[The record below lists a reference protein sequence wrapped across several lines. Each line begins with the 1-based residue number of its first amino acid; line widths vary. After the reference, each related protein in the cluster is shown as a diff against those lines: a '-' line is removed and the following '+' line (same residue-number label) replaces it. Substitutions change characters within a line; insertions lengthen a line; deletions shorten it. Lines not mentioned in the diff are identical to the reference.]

1 MGFFSWFKNSAKA
14 EPTSAPSSELNSS
27 FGTDQTHPLRAG
39 SNQPLSGSS
48 HARSAAALSS
58 ATASARSEQRRTER
72 NARRELLFQVVRESM
87 TRVGVL
93 SSNYKFKVLA
103 LDQRGRQF
111 LVMVDLASEFTSRS
125 DKLAEVEALIA
136 QTAKTR
142 YELVVQ
148 AVYWRFYEKITL
160 NSQPTLGAHSGP
172 APLSSNPIS
181 RPAPLGPAGG
191 APASRPAPLMAVPA
205 SRPPP
210 LMAAV
215 GARPGPLMAA
225 PQSRPA
231 PLSGSPLAV
240 SSATSR
246 EPLQHDEIEA
256 FKRALAAAGVPPDGP
271 GAASARPSLAAI
283 AAASA
288 RASADKINAANVTK
302 AASLAAIHN
311 KLLLTGFEDT
321 EMHDDKLPPE
331 LSGTQYGELRQ

>member
-1 MGFFSWFKNSAKA
+1 MGFFSWLKNSAKT
-14 EPTSAPSSELNSS
+14 EPHSAPSSELNSS
-27 FGTDQTHPLRAG
+27 FGTDHTHPLKVG
-39 SNQPLSGSS
+39 SNQPNLTAS
-48 HARSAAALSS
+48 HTRSAAALNS

-111 LVMVDLASEFTSRS
+111 LVMVDLASEFTSRA
-125 DKLAEVEALIA
+125 DKLIEVEALIA

-160 NSQPTLGAHSGP
+160 NSQPAIGAHSGP
-172 APLSSNPIS
+172 ASLSSNPIS
-181 RPAPLGPAGG
+181 RPAPLGDAYGSRPAPLMS
-191 APASRPAPLMAVPA
+191 APISRPAPLMAVPQ
-205 SRPPP
+205 SRPAP
-210 LMAAV
+210 LMAA
-215 GARPGPLMAA
+215 AS
-225 PQSRPA
+225 SRPA

-240 SSATSR
+240 SSAASR
-246 EPLQHDEIEA
+246 EPLQRDEIEA

-271 GAASARPSLAAI
+271 RAMGVQGVRPSLAAV
-283 AAASA
+283 AAATA
-288 RASADKINAANVTK
+288 KAAADKANADNAAK

-331 LSGTQYGELRQ
+331 LSGTQYGELR